1 MKDWRKKLS
10 DHLPGRKDSSRQA
23 DIPGIPGRS
32 AEHDGA
38 TPTGVPPERQA
49 HVTEEQ
55 RELEREIRED
65 PSLRP

>member
-10 DHLPGRKDSSRQA
+10 EHLPGHKDSSRQS
-23 DIPGIPGRS
+23 PGIPGRS
-32 AEHDGA
+32 LEHEGP

-55 RELEREIRED
+55 RELEREIRDD
-65 PSLRP
+65 PSLH